1 MKTTK
6 LMIASLLI
14 LVAMGAITVSCEKA
28 KTTTRKAAL
37 LVDNSCEKT
46 GGDEDPIIR
55 VRVKKK
61 NTFVPIYNAFVETMS
76 YVTGTGVNSGYTDSL
91 GEYDKKVTAGI
102 YYFKVTPAGGTTSIT
117 DTVHVN
123 NNVQVTILVD

>member
-1 MKTTK
+1 
-6 LMIASLLI
+6 MIASLLI

-28 KTTTRKAAL
+28 KTSVNKAAL
-37 LVDNSCEKT
+37 LVDDSCEKD

-61 NTFVPIYNAFVETMS
+61 NTFVPVNNAYVETMS
-76 YVTGTGVNSGYTDSL
+76 YATGLSVNTGFTNTLGHYDNS
-91 GEYDKKVTAGI
+91 VAAGI
-102 YYFKVTPAGGTTSIT
+102 YYFKVTPSGGSTSIT

-123 NNVQVTILVD
+123 KDIVATILVD